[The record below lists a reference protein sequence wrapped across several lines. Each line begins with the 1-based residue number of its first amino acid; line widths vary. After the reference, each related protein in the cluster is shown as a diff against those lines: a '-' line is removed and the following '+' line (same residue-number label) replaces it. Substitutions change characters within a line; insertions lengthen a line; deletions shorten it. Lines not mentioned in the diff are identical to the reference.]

1 VNPVDAAN
9 VSPGDVGEQP
19 IDVRFMG
26 ARVLVPNTVVHR
38 SFPAETIV
46 LDLKSGVYHGLNHV
60 AGRML
65 ELLAELGA
73 VRAVADRIAEEYEQP
88 PAQIQRDLCLL
99 CQELL
104 DRGLIELRS
113 PLG

>member
-1 VNPVDAAN
+1 MSTLDQTEMA
-9 VSPGDVGEQP
+9 DRQ

-26 ARVLVPNTVVHR
+26 AAVRVPNNVVRR

-46 LDLKSGVYHGLNHV
+46 LDLNAGVYHGLNHV

-65 ELLAELGA
+65 ELLDEVGR
-73 VRAVADRIAEEYEQP
+73 VRMVADRMAEEYEHP
-88 PAQIQRDLCLL
+88 PAQIQRDLCRV

-104 DRGLIELRS
+104 DRGLIELVE
-113 PLG
+113 PLS

>member
-1 VNPVDAAN
+1 MSALGQSEPTR
-9 VSPGDVGEQP
+9 Q

-26 ARVLVPNTVVHR
+26 AEMRVPANVVHR

-46 LDLKSGVYHGLNHV
+46 LDLNAGVYHGLNHV

-65 ELLAELGA
+65 ELLGELGK
-73 VRAVADRIAEEYEQP
+73 VRAVADRLAEEYDAS
-88 PAQIQRDLCLL
+88 PAKIQADLCRV

-104 DRGLIELRS
+104 DRGLVELVE
-113 PLG
+113 PLS

>member
-1 VNPVDAAN
+1 MNTLDATEAA
-9 VSPGDVGEQP
+9 DRK

-26 ARVLVPNTVVHR
+26 ATVRVPNDVVHR
-38 SFPAETIV
+38 SFPAETVV
-46 LDLKSGVYHGLNHV
+46 LDLKAGVYYGFNHV

-65 ELLAELGA
+65 ELLEELGR
-73 VRAVADRIAEEYEQP
+73 VRAVADRLAEEYDHP
-88 PAQIQRDLCLL
+88 PAQIQRDLCRV

-104 DRGLIELRS
+104 DRDLIELVE